1 MMRKEL
7 CSTPAVLRV
16 DCFGMRF
23 ELADPRP
30 REPPGLKL
38 RNPGGVMPIDI
49 RGHPIRARAT
59 QRHVNTL
66 IVSGGETDVCVLST
80 VLSAIDLGLRIV
92 LVEGAL
98 CSSFDESHDAILG
111 LYR

>member
-1 MMRKEL
+1 
-7 CSTPAVLRV
+7 
-16 DCFGMRF
+16 
-23 ELADPRP
+23 
-30 REPPGLKL
+30 
-38 RNPGGVMPIDI
+38 MPIDI

-92 LVEGAL
+92 LVEGVMLAVPTL
-98 CSSFDESHDAILG
+98 IHCFGIRA
-111 LYR
+111 

>member
-23 ELADPRP
+23 ELADPRATRAAWIETAESWRSYADRYP
-30 REPPGLKL
+30 RPPYPSQS
-38 RNPGGVMPIDI
+38 N
-49 RGHPIRARAT
+49 

>member
-1 MMRKEL
+1 MRKEL

-23 ELADPRP
+23 ELADPRATRAGWIETAESWRSYADRYP
-30 REPPGLKL
+30 RPPYPSQSNTAPCQHADRL
-38 RNPGGVMPIDI
+38 GG
-49 RGHPIRARAT
+49 G
-59 QRHVNTL
+59 
-66 IVSGGETDVCVLST
+66 TDVCVLST